1 MLDFPSWERGVG
13 VPGRGGLEN
22 LGDGGWSTWER
33 GGQGVRIL
41 DKGVI
46 FPEGGGA
53 VPGKGVWLEGAEL
66 GRTIWSQ
73 GISSSLTPYVI
84 LLDDVP

>member
-1 MLDFPSWERGVG
+1 MEYLGEGGG
-13 VPGRGGLEN
+13 VPGRGG
-22 LGDGGWSTWER
+22 G